1 MAGRC
6 HRPEWL
12 LIYGMMMV
20 ACALPTTG
28 LVAYRLPIMVRRVE
42 KMLGININLNISQ
55 HWNHASSTA
64 VVVVAVSG
72 VDVTMIP
79 LAESKFRA
87 PSSAGT

>member
-28 LVAYRLPIMVRRVE
+28 LVAYRLPIMVQRVE
-42 KMLGININLNISQ
+42 KMLGININLNIS
-55 HWNHASSTA
+55 
-64 VVVVAVSG
+64 
-72 VDVTMIP
+72 
-79 LAESKFRA
+79 
-87 PSSAGT
+87 